1 MTEERRKALAALI
14 RGAAVPMEPEVPPLP
29 PELDALVY
37 SGAGS
42 FEPAVSVRAVLFD
55 IYGTLFCS
63 AAGDIASG
71 AATGPEPGTA
81 ENLNSLAAVFKRTG
95 PELQAYF
102 RNAAKKR
109 HRASPYPYPE
119 IRVEEIWAAFLE
131 EAGDS
136 ADFAGDGEEL
146 ALRYELAVNPVYP
159 MPGAPEILQVLKRAG
174 YILGIISNA
183 QFFTPLLFD
192 AFFGSGPEALG
203 FEPEL
208 LIYSFEAVEAK
219 PAPALFGRAA
229 DCLGERGIAPEA
241 CVYVGNDMLNDMYGA
256 AGAGFKT
263 LLFAG
268 DRRSLRRRGYPLR
281 KISSRDSGFGG
292 GSGENP
298 PTGVIRS
305 LADIAGI
312 LGGRAGF

>member
-1 MTEERRKALAALI
+1 
-14 RGAAVPMEPEVPPLP
+14 MEPEVPPLP

-37 SGAGS
+37 PGAGP
-42 FEPAVSVRAVLFD
+42 FEPSAAIRAALFD
-55 IYGTLFCS
+55 VYGTLFCS
-63 AAGDIASG
+63 AAGDIAAAGPGSG
-71 AATGPEPGTA
+71 TTEHLDP
-81 ENLNSLAAVFKRTG
+81 LAAVFKRTG
-95 PELQAYF
+95 AELRAYF
-102 RNAAKKR
+102 YSAVEKR
-109 HRASPYPYPE
+109 RRASPSPYPE
-119 IRVEEIWAAFLE
+119 VRVEEIWAAFLAE
-131 EAGDS
+131 TGDS
-136 ADFAGDGEEL
+136 ADFTGDEEEL

-159 MPGAPEILQVLKRAG
+159 MPGALETLRTLKRRG

-192 AFFGSGPEALG
+192 AFFGAGPEELG

-208 LIYSFEAVEAK
+208 LIYSFEAGEAK

-229 DCLGERGIAPEA
+229 DRLGKRGIAPEA
-241 CVYVGNDMLNDMYGA
+241 CVYIGNDMLNDIDGA

-268 DRRSLRRRGYPLR
+268 DRRSLRLRGYPRR
-281 KISSRDSGFGG
+281 KISGGDSYSGG
-292 GSGENP
+292 GSGQKP
-298 PTGVIRS
+298 PTGIIRS

>member
-1 MTEERRKALAALI
+1 
-14 RGAAVPMEPEVPPLP
+14 MEPEIPPLP
-29 PELDALVY
+29 PELDVLVY
-37 SGAGS
+37 PGAGP
-42 FEPAVSVRAVLFD
+42 FEPALPIRAALFD

-63 AAGDIASG
+63 AAGDIA
-71 AATGPEPGTA
+71 AGPGSGTA
-81 ENLNSLAAVFKRTG
+81 ENLGPLAAAFKRTG

-102 RNAAKKR
+102 RSAVEKR
-109 HRASPYPYPE
+109 HRASPSPYPE

-136 ADFAGDGEEL
+136 ADFTGDGEEL

-159 MPGAPEILQVLKRAG
+159 MPGAQEILQVLKRAG

-192 AFFGSGPEALG
+192 AFFGAGPEALG

-208 LIYSFEAVEAK
+208 LIYSFEAGEAK

-229 DCLGERGIAPEA
+229 HCLGGRGIAPEA
-241 CVYVGNDMLNDMYGA
+241 CVYIGNDMLNDMCGA

-268 DRRSLRRRGYPLR
+268 DRRSLRLHGYPLR
-281 KISSRDSGFGG
+281 KISSGDSGFRE

-298 PTGVIRS
+298 PTGIIRS